1 MRYEIKNKLTK
12 VHTTFSEFVE
22 MSNRED
28 LVYDSSDVRTGAR
41 DSFYGNIK
49 SYQEM
54 YDACYNGM
62 GVKKMLKARADL
74 NDLVN
79 HEIEEPRKAI
89 VGETLNVG
97 AYCSGNPYHFY
108 KDADEYGKPRV
119 HLVYSTNAICGVTAT
134 QFTRHG
140 ASICALVDQLGE
152 QVDVKISL
160 YITNR
165 WVFSGKGCQIV
176 TIKDYDDVIDVPRVS
191 ATAHPSFF
199 RRIGF
204 AWFEN
209 ADKLIQKGLGTG
221 VGGSV
226 TGRSRHTLINDD
238 EFMDWVGIEK
248 GEMMI
253 DFPAPDEYQFKD
265 DEYTAD
271 WLKKSTKK
279 IEDAIEKESRIC
291 ELFGL

>member
-1 MRYEIKNKLTK
+1 MRYEIKGKLCKT
-12 VHTTFSEFVE
+12 HTTFSEFVE
-22 MSNRED
+22 MSNREG
-28 LVYDSSDVRTGAR
+28 LVYKSSDVRSSPR

-49 SYQEM
+49 SYQDM

-74 NDLVN
+74 NNLIN
-79 HEIEEPRKAI
+79 HEVEEPRKAI

-97 AYCSGNPYHFY
+97 AYCAGNPYHFY

-119 HLVYSTNAICGVTAT
+119 HIVYSTNAMSDVKSA

-160 YITNR
+160 YISNK
-165 WVFSGKGCQIV
+165 WVLSGNGCQIV
-176 TIKDYDDVIDVPRVS
+176 TIKDYEDVVDVPRVS

-221 VGGSV
+221 VGGSY
-226 TGRSRHTLINDD
+226 TGSDRHHVIKDD
-238 EFMDWVGIEK
+238 EFMDWIGIEK

-253 DFPAPDEYQFKD
+253 DFPAPDEYQFKS
-265 DEYTAD
+265 DEYTAK
-271 WLKKSTKK
+271 WLKQATKK
-279 IEDAIEKESRIC
+279 IEEAIEEGSDIC
-291 ELFGL
+291 KLFGL

>member
-28 LVYDSSDVRTGAR
+28 LVYESSDARTSAR

-160 YITNR
+160 YITNK

-209 ADKLIQKGLGTG
+209 ADKLIKKGLETGTG
-221 VGGSV
+221 GSY
-226 TGRSRHTLINDD
+226 TGSDRHYVISDD
-238 EFMDWVGIEK
+238 DFMDWVGIEK

-253 DFPAPDEYQFKD
+253 DFPAPDEFQFKND
-265 DEYTAD
+265 DDTAY
-271 WLKKSTKK
+271 WLKQSTKK
-279 IEDAIEKESRIC
+279 IEEAVKEGSEIC
-291 ELFGL
+291 KLFG

>member
-1 MRYEIKNKLTK
+1 MRFEIKDKLTK
-12 VHTTFSEFVE
+12 THTTFSEFVE
-22 MSNRED
+22 MSNGEGFD
-28 LVYDSSDVRTGAR
+28 YSSSDVRTSPR

-62 GVKKMLKARADL
+62 GVKSMLKARADL
-74 NDLVN
+74 NELVN
-79 HEIEEPRKAI
+79 HEVEEPRKAV

-97 AYCSGNPYHFY
+97 AYCTGNPYHFY

-119 HLVYSTNAICGVTAT
+119 HIVYSTNAVAGVRST

-160 YITNR
+160 YITNK
-165 WVFSGKGCQIV
+165 WVFGGNGCQIV
-176 TIKDYDDVIDVPRVS
+176 TIKDYEDVIDVPRVS

-221 VGGSV
+221 TGGSY
-226 TGRSRHTLINDD
+226 TGSNREYVIKDD
-238 EFMDWVGIEK
+238 EFMDWIGIEN

-253 DFPAPDEYQFKD
+253 DFPAPDERQFKND
-265 DEYTAD
+265 DDTAYF
-271 WLKKSTKK
+271 LKQATKK
-279 IEDAIEKESRIC
+279 IEEAVDKGDDVC
-291 ELFGL
+291 KLFGL

>member
-1 MRYEIKNKLTK
+1 MRFEIKDKLTK
-12 VHTTFSEFVE
+12 THTTFSEFVE
-22 MSNRED
+22 MSNGED
-28 LVYDSSDVRTGAR
+28 LVYQSSDVRTSGT

-62 GVKKMLKARADL
+62 GVKKMLKARAEL
-74 NDLVN
+74 NKLVN
-79 HEIEEPRKAI
+79 HEIEEPRKAV
-89 VGETLNVG
+89 VGETLNVS
-97 AYCSGNPYHFY
+97 AYCTGNPYHFY

-119 HLVYSTNAICGVTAT
+119 HIVYSTNAVAGVRAT

-209 ADKLIQKGLGTG
+209 AGKLIKKGLGTG
-221 VGGSV
+221 VGGSL
-226 TGRSRHTLINDD
+226 TGRNREQVIKDD

-253 DFPAPDEYQFKD
+253 DFPAPDEYQFKS
-265 DEYTAD
+265 DEYTAR
-271 WLKKSTKK
+271 WLKEVTKK
-279 IEDAIEKESRIC
+279 IETAVDNGDNIC
-291 ELFGL
+291 KLFDL